1 MTVGEYV
8 RDRGR
13 RGQTSSPPL
22 AGVSAASF
30 GASTS
35 LAVAAEHL
43 TLLGCAPADRSL
55 STGTEPGDAA
65 TIVATAGTGRGR
77 AEITCAVDWAG
88 PVALPLAAEAEVQ
101 AACGIAQ
108 VHGRRYGRPTLL
120 PFDYAAA
127 VTGVLA
133 VHGVLAALH
142 SATRGVRIRQVRTSV
157 AQGALL
163 AMSQYLAAA
172 SGAVGGTGDEPTPAV
187 PLPAGPPDAR
197 TAPPFTSA
205 DDVTFEIETL
215 DAEDWHRFWR
225 ALGVPHQAISR
236 GWRPFQYRYAAAVC
250 PLPDELR
257 RGVAAHPYPA
267 IVAAAAEAGVSVVPV
282 RGLDAADAL
291 ASGAPWTITELPA
304 DGHAAHPAAP
314 GEPTPTPTPTPR
326 HPLGGLV
333 VVESTRRVQGPLAGH
348 VLALLGARVIRVEPP
363 GGDPARGVPPLAGDC
378 SARFLA
384 LNRDKEVVE
393 ADLHT
398 LGGRS
403 VLRELAAGADV
414 FLHNWAP
421 GKAAAWELDAED
433 LAAVRPGLVYAWAS
447 GWGEAFGPTPPLG
460 TDYLV
465 QAGSGLAGLTA
476 RPGEPPTPS
485 LMTLLDVLGGLVC
498 AEGVLAA
505 LLARTTTGRGRRV
518 DTSLLS
524 AASVLTRHGRAT
536 ADASHA
542 WATADAPH
550 TRVTADALHA
560 PASANVPHGPVSSAA
575 LCTDL
580 TELIADPRFATALT
594 RAECTL
600 PNSPWEFSA

>member
-8 RDRGR
+8 RDRGQ

-22 AGVSAASF
+22 GGVSAASF

-43 TLLGCAPADRSL
+43 TLLGCAPADQSL
-55 STGTEPGDAA
+55 STGTDPGDAA
-65 TIVATAGTGRGR
+65 TIVTTAGTGRGR

-120 PFDYAAA
+120 PFDYASA

-142 SATRGVRIRQVRTSV
+142 AATRGVRIRQVRTSV

-163 AMSQYLAAA
+163 VMSQYLAAA
-172 SGAVGGTGDEPTPAV
+172 GAVGGTGGTSGTDGPDDEPTPAV

-215 DAEDWHRFWR
+215 DAEAWQRFWR
-225 ALGVPHQAISR
+225 ALGVPHRAISR

-257 RGVAAHPYPA
+257 RGVAARPYAA
-267 IVAAAAEAGVSVVPV
+267 IVAAAAEVGVSVVRV

-291 ASGAPWTITELPA
+291 ASAAPWTITELPA
-304 DGHAAHPAAP
+304 DRHAAHPAAP
-314 GEPTPTPTPTPR
+314 GGPTPTTR
-326 HPLGGLV
+326 RPLDGLV

-363 GGDPARGVPPLAGDC
+363 GGDPARGVPPLAGGC

-398 LGGRS
+398 PGGRS

-421 GKAAAWELDAED
+421 GKAAAWELDAGD

-465 QAGSGLAGLTA
+465 QAGSGLAELTA

-505 LLARTTTGRGRRV
+505 LVARSTTGRGRRV

-524 AASVLTRHGRAT
+524 AATVLTRHGRAT
-536 ADASHA
+536 ADAPHA
-542 WATADAPH
+542 
-550 TRVTADALHA
+550 
-560 PASANVPHGPVSSAA
+560 AA

-594 RAECTL
+594 RAECAL
-600 PNSPWEFSA
+600 PDSPWEFSA